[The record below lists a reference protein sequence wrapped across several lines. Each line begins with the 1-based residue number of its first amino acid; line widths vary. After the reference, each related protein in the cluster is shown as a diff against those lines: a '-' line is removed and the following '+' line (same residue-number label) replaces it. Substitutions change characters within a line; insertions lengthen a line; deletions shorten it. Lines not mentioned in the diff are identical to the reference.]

1 MTHVGKR
8 LRELRTRAGLK
19 REELAVEAGVSYG
32 VVAMIEASN
41 TTDPK
46 VSTLRKL
53 ARALARRQGKR
64 EMEVLAEL
72 LGEEE
77 AAHEA

>member
-32 VVAMIEASN
+32 VVAMIEASS

-72 LGEEE
+72 LEEEE
-77 AAHEA
+77 ASHAQ